1 MKMPWHGKSGLA
13 KATAFLATLLGVS
26 LGLCGVNFVAVMS
39 AVSWGGSSS
48 MAASVLTFTGI
59 VELAGIAVG
68 IVGLVIVAIIAIVRT
83 FLPRSEAP
91 SDQEKSE

>member
-1 MKMPWHGKSGLA
+1 
-13 KATAFLATLLGVS
+13 
-26 LGLCGVNFVAVMS
+26 
-39 AVSWGGSSS
+39 